1 MPLKRI
7 VSENKDFHIDD
18 KTLGECLDFIEGNLS
33 SVSANKKSV
42 IRTLLM
48 AEEVLPQVISNS
60 TDGHIN
66 IQVKKFFGDTKII
79 IRSEGDEFDLFSGL
93 DEGFD
98 SDTSDS
104 TQQAISALLLKAQE
118 DKIRYYYERGKNT
131 VQIVMGTPHS
141 HTLLVTFIALLL
153 GLALGMLMRFALP
166 ESISL
171 GVESYVLSPLKT
183 IFMNAL
189 RIIIA
194 PVVFFS
200 IVTCFSQFKNIS
212 EFGKIG
218 AKVMLSYM
226 TTTIIAITMSM
237 GLFYLLKPGEFGFAL
252 SMVSEADLSQYQSD
266 FQFSLKDTLINIVP
280 SNFVKPFVEADT
292 LQLIFLA
299 VLCGIAVSRLGESV
313 SIIKEFF
320 NQCNSLFLSISTL
333 ITRFMPVAVLCSVA
347 MMVKNLSSST
357 LVDVLKFICVEYL
370 ALFLMMTVYGLM
382 ILVIGRLNPLT
393 FFKKDREGILTSYS
407 LSSSSASIP
416 TNLRVCTEK
425 LGISPKLANF
435 SIPLGATVN
444 MDGMCTFL
452 VLGSL
457 FLARG
462 YGIEVPPSALL
473 SMGITVAL
481 LSLGAPGV
489 PGAGIICATVVLQ
502 TIGVPTEAI
511 GIVLGIFPF
520 IDMGETASNTTGDVS
535 VSLVVAKSEGLLDED
550 VYNS

>member
-1 MPLKRI
+1 
-7 VSENKDFHIDD
+7 
-18 KTLGECLDFIEGNLS
+18 
-33 SVSANKKSV
+33 
-42 IRTLLM
+42 
-48 AEEVLPQVISNS
+48 
-60 TDGHIN
+60 
-66 IQVKKFFGDTKII
+66 
-79 IRSEGDEFDLFSGL
+79 
-93 DEGFD
+93 
-98 SDTSDS
+98 
-104 TQQAISALLLKAQE
+104 
-118 DKIRYYYERGKNT
+118 
-131 VQIVMGTPHS
+131 
-141 HTLLVTFIALLL
+141 
-153 GLALGMLMRFALP
+153 
-166 ESISL
+166 
-171 GVESYVLSPLKT
+171 
-183 IFMNAL
+183 
-189 RIIIA
+189 
-194 PVVFFS
+194 
-200 IVTCFSQFKNIS
+200 
-212 EFGKIG
+212 
-218 AKVMLSYM
+218 
-226 TTTIIAITMSM
+226 
-237 GLFYLLKPGEFGFAL
+237 
-252 SMVSEADLSQYQSD
+252 
-266 FQFSLKDTLINIVP
+266 
-280 SNFVKPFVEADT
+280 
-292 LQLIFLA
+292 
-299 VLCGIAVSRLGESV
+299 
-313 SIIKEFF
+313 
-320 NQCNSLFLSISTL
+320 
-333 ITRFMPVAVLCSVA
+333 MPVAVLCSVA

-370 ALFLMMTVYGLM
+370 ALFIMMTVYGLM

-489 PGAGIICATVVLQ
+489 PGSGIICATVVLQ